1 MLARMA
7 LTALLAQ
14 SAGDSALLVRIIAA
28 AREGTSEK
36 DPTHDWLHVE
46 RVAETTR
53 ALAMAEGASLLVSAA
68 AALLHELVALPKS
81 DPQSHRGA
89 AQCAAKAVQLLSKLH
104 ASESVVARVAA
115 CIEEHPFSLGARPST
130 IESAVLQDAD
140 RLDAIGAI
148 GIARC
153 LATSGTLG
161 RPYYSESD
169 PFCRQRPPDDRR
181 WALDHFY
188 RKLLRIP
195 ERLNTA
201 TARRMAEPRVRA
213 MQAWL
218 TALEAEL
225 AGTTS

>member
-1 MLARMA
+1 MLACMA

-14 SAGDSALLVRIIAA
+14 SAGDSALLARIIAA

-46 RVAETTR
+46 RVTETSR
-53 ALAMAEGASLLVSAA
+53 VLAVAEGADLLVAAA

-81 DPQSHRGA
+81 DPESHRGA
-89 AQCAAKAVQLLSKLH
+89 TRCAAEAAQLLSTLH
-104 ASESVVARVAA
+104 VSESVVARVAA
-115 CIEEHPFSLGARPST
+115 CIEEHPFSLGAHPST

-161 RPYYSESD
+161 RPYYSQDD
-169 PFCRQRPPDDRR
+169 PFCRHRPPDDRH
-181 WALDHFY
+181 WAIDHFY

-201 TARRMAEPRVRA
+201 TAQRMAEPRVRA

-218 TALEAEL
+218 AALELEL
-225 AGTTS
+225 EGTTS